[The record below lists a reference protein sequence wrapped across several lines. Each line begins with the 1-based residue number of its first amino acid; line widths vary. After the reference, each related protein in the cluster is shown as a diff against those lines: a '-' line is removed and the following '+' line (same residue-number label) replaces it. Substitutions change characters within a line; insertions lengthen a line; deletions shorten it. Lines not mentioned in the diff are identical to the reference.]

1 MAEMEETVNTA
12 VTWAT
17 TAGLTALTNFVVAA
31 LMLGL
36 GSLAINLLSKGV
48 EKTIAKAKKH
58 ELLARFVGSVI
69 SKSCWAVL
77 IVAVLGRL
85 GVNVGP
91 LVAGLGVTGFILG
104 FAFQESLANL
114 AAGMMIAINNPF
126 KVGDYVILA
135 GLEGS
140 IVEVD
145 MMATIMTTGDN
156 KKIVVPNKVAWGSP
170 ITNFSAM
177 KTRRVETVVGIS
189 YGADISK
196 AKKVALEAIMT
207 LEAVRKDPEPI
218 VEVMSL
224 DDSAVTLVVRAW
236 VDNADYWPTFFAAN
250 QAVKE
255 AFDKNGIEIPFP
267 QMDVHVKHG

>member
-1 MAEMEETVNTA
+1 MEETVNTA
-12 VTWAT
+12 VNWAT
-17 TAGLTALTNFVVAA
+17 TAGLTALTNFLIAA

-36 GSLAINLLSKGV
+36 GSLGINLLSKGV
-48 EKTIAKAKKH
+48 EKTISKAKRH

-77 IVAVLGRL
+77 IVAVLGKL

-196 AKKVALEAIMT
+196 AKQVALDAVSS
-207 LEAVRKDPEPI
+207 LEAVLKEPGPI
-218 VEVMSL
+218 VEVKSL
-224 DDSAVTLVVRAW
+224 DDSAVTLIVRAW
-236 VDNADYWPTFFAAN
+236 VNNADYWPTFFAAN
-250 QAVKE
+250 QLVKE

-267 QMDVHVKHG
+267 QMDVHVKNG